1 MNLFPSHQLH
11 TYISP
16 FFLAS
21 PLHPIQSNQIF
32 RENNDRRRKSIK
44 KAPTSKD
51 TRIYGFG

>member
-32 RENNDRRRKSIK
+32 RENNDRMRKSIS